1 MNLTRCTCNMFYFGK
16 NDSWYER
23 DIEIEKYLVLNY
35 EIMPSQVILSVNLF
49 YTRLVL
55 FRTKFENKVKLL
67 KINNNGRSTKIT
79 KK

>member
-1 MNLTRCTCNMFYFGK
+1 MFYFGGSD
-16 NDSWYER
+16 NWYER
-23 DIEIEKYLVLNY
+23 DIKIEKSLVLNY

>member
-1 MNLTRCTCNMFYFGK
+1 MFYFGG
-16 NDSWYER
+16 NDNWYER
-23 DIEIEKYLVLNY
+23 

-49 YTRLVL
+49 YIRLVL

-67 KINNNGRSTKIT
+67 KINNGRSTKIT

>member
-1 MNLTRCTCNMFYFGK
+1 MFYFGG
-16 NDSWYER
+16 NDNWYER

-35 EIMPSQVILSVNLF
+35 EIMPSQVILSINLF
-49 YTRLVL
+49 YVRLVL

-67 KINNNGRSTKIT
+67 KINNNDRRIKIT

>member
-1 MNLTRCTCNMFYFGK
+1 MFYFGG
-16 NDSWYER
+16 NDNWYER
-23 DIEIEKYLVLNY
+23 DIKIEKYLVLNY

>member
-1 MNLTRCTCNMFYFGK
+1 MFYFGGSD
-16 NDSWYER
+16 NWYER
-23 DIEIEKYLVLNY
+23 DIKIEKYLVLNY

>member
-1 MNLTRCTCNMFYFGK
+1 MFYFGG
-16 NDSWYER
+16 NDNWYER

-35 EIMPSQVILSVNLF
+35 EIMPSQVILSINLF
-49 YTRLVL
+49 YVRLVL

-67 KINNNGRSTKIT
+67 KINNNGRRIKIT